1 MLCNL
6 KRRYE
11 PTFDL
16 ELIFQILD
24 KRLKG
29 VLLHHLDPPPS
40 TFQPFSQ
47 TLSPSWSSF
56 SNLLVLLLHHL
67 DPSEPQPFSPSPSTF
82 SLTSSPSWSFEAS
95 TVSKVSHQHSPL
107 SLMSQLHEDCLSP
120 IWGISGNWLSPIWG
134 ISGNRLKSYFRNL
147 RKLPQVPFQESQEID
162 SV

>member
-29 VLLHHLDPPPS
+29 VLLHHLDPPS

-47 TLSPSWSSF
+47 TPSPSRSFKASTLQSF
-56 SNLLVLLLHHL
+56 SFNLLVLLLHHLQPLVLLLHHL
-67 DPSEPQPFSPSPSTF
+67 DPSQLQVFSLSLTF
-82 SLTSSPSWSFEAS
+82 SAVTDVTIARRLPQ
-95 TVSKVSHQHSPL
+95 SHL
-107 SLMSQLHEDCLSP
+107 
-120 IWGISGNWLSPIWG
+120 
-134 ISGNRLKSYFRNL
+134 RNL
-147 RKLPQVPFQESQEID
+147 RKSPQVPFQESQEIAA
-162 SV
+162 SPISGISGN